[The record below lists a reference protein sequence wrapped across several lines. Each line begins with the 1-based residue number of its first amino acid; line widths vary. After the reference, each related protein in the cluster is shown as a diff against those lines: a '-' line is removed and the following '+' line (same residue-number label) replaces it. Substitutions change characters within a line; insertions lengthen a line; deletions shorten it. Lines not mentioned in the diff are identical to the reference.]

1 MTTEAPPAPASAPA
15 QLAPSTPTDALAAPV
30 TPSATPAPSPAPAAQ
45 ADPPPAIPA
54 APPAW
59 DGKLQENWH
68 LGLGDEFAPHA
79 KDLEKHKDIRSII
92 TELNYY
98 RKNGVEYPG
107 EGSSSAAVERFRKVA
122 GVPEDP
128 AGYGLTA
135 EAMKLPEGMSF
146 DSELA
151 TAVAE
156 AAHRTHTPPAAVQA
170 MAGVFNELLAKRT
183 ADAAHAEA
191 KAKAEAK
198 DALVKEWRNDFQ
210 HNASTVRHITEMI
223 GQQAGIAPDDP
234 AIAEFITDVSA
245 KPGLAKLMLQVS
257 KMVAEDRIVTP
268 NGFGNLKSPAQQI
281 EDIKAGRD
289 ATWSPLFNSKSEAD
303 RGRVYEHMKALRE
316 KANL

>member
-1 MTTEAPPAPASAPA
+1 MSTEAPPAPAAAPA
-15 QLAPSTPTDALAAPV
+15 QLAPTTPDAPAAPV
-30 TPSATPAPSPAPAAQ
+30 TPSATPAPAPAPAA
-45 ADPPPAIPA
+45 PVETPPA
-54 APPAW
+54 APAAW
-59 DGKLQENWH
+59 DGKLQENWF

-92 TELNYY
+92 TELNYF
-98 RKNGVEYPG
+98 RKNGVEYPAD
-107 EGSSSAAVERFRKVA
+107 GSPASAIERFRKVA

-128 AGYGLTA
+128 TGYGLTA

-151 TAVAE
+151 AAVAE

-170 MAGVFNELLAKRT
+170 MAGVFNDILAKRS

-198 DALVKEWRNDFQ
+198 DALVKEWRSDFQ

-223 GQQAGIAPDDP
+223 GQQAGIAADDP
-234 AIAEFITDVSA
+234 AIAEFISDVSA

-268 NGFGNLKSPAQQI
+268 NGFGNIKSPAQQLA
-281 EDIKAGRD
+281 DIDAGND
-289 ATWSPLFNSKSEAD
+289 PTWSPLLKSSSAED
-303 RGRVYEHMKALRE
+303 RARVYEHKKALRE
-316 KANL
+316 KAKAT